1 MSDQSSG
8 RRPPGKGGFGKRPG
22 GAGGGKRPPG
32 EGFRGDRPHGD
43 RPQGERRFGPR
54 PEGDRPRG
62 PRLEGDRPRGP
73 RPEGDR
79 PFNNRPRPEGFRN
92 DRPDGERRFGPRPEG
107 ERPRGPRPEGDRP
120 RGPRPEGDRPRGPRP
135 QGDRPYGNRPQ
146 GDRLDGAPRRMKPG
160 ATANPR
166 VLAVD
171 MIGQVLR
178 RRRPLDDAFA
188 SHPGLA
194 ALDLRD
200 RAFVRALTTAVLRH
214 LGLIDAVIAKL
225 VREPIKARDAV
236 AEDILRLGLAQL
248 LVLETPPHAAV
259 SATVALT
266 VELNMAHMTG
276 FVNALLRRFIDEHE
290 ALLATIDRARA
301 AVPAWLWK
309 SWEAT
314 YGLETTQA
322 IAAGLSGE
330 APLDVTV
337 KDPATAAEWAEKL
350 GADILPTG
358 SLRLRESQGRVDALL
373 GFSQGVWWV
382 QDAGAALPAKLLGN
396 INGLRVVDLCAAPGG
411 KTMQLAA
418 AGAKVTALDRS
429 AQRLRRVTEN
439 LARVGLTAE
448 TVADDA
454 AFYRAPRPFDA
465 VLLDA
470 PCSATGTARRHPDV
484 LWLKQPG
491 DIDTLVIAQ
500 DRLLD
505 AAAKMISTGGT
516 LVYCVCSL
524 EPEEGPERIARFL
537 ARDRRFIRVPV
548 RAAEVGGIAEF
559 ITPQG
564 DLRTL
569 PSHFADKGG
578 IDGFYAA
585 RLRRVS

>member
-8 RRPPGKGGFGKRPG
+8 RRPPGKGGAGKGGFGKRPG

-32 EGFRGDRPHGD
+32 DRPFGARPQGERPVNNRPKTEGARND
-43 RPQGERRFGPR
+43 RPQGERPQSERRFGPR
-54 PEGDRPRG
+54 PEGGPNRAPRRQG
-62 PRLEGDRPRGP
+62 ERLE
-73 RPEGDR
+73 
-79 PFNNRPRPEGFRN
+79 
-92 DRPDGERRFGPRPEG
+92 
-107 ERPRGPRPEGDRP
+107 
-120 RGPRPEGDRPRGPRP
+120 
-135 QGDRPYGNRPQ
+135 
-146 GDRLDGAPRRMKPG
+146 GAPRRMKPG

-171 MIGQVLR
+171 LIGQVLR
-178 RRRPLDDAFA
+178 GRRPLDDAFA
-188 SHPGLA
+188 AHPGLK

-200 RAFVRALTTAVLRH
+200 RAFVRALTGAVLRH

-248 LVLETPPHAAV
+248 LILETPPHAAV

-266 VELNMAHMTG
+266 VDLNMAHMTG
-276 FVNALLRRFIDEHE
+276 FVNALLRRLIDEQE
-290 ALLATIDRARA
+290 ALLPTIDREKA
-301 AVPAWLWK
+301 AVPAWLWD
-309 SWEAT
+309 SWCKA

-322 IAAGLSGE
+322 IARGLSGE
-330 APLDVTV
+330 APLDLTV

-350 GADILPTG
+350 GADLLPTG
-358 SLRLRESQGRVDALL
+358 TLRLRDNPGRVDAVL
-373 GFSQGVWWV
+373 GFSQGAWWV
-382 QDAGAALPAKLLGN
+382 QDAGAALPVKLLGP
-396 INGLRVVDLCAAPGG
+396 IAGLRVADLCAAPGG

-418 AGAKVTALDRS
+418 AGAKVTAVDRS

-439 LARVGLTAE
+439 LSRVGLTAE
-448 TVADDA
+448 TVVDDA

-491 DIDTLVIAQ
+491 DIDTLIIAQ

-524 EPEEGPERIARFL
+524 EPEEGPERITRFL

-548 RAAEVGGIAEF
+548 RAAEIGGLAEV

-569 PSHFADKGG
+569 PSHFAGQGG

>member
-32 EGFRGDRPHGD
+32 DRPFGPRPQGDRPQGD

-62 PRLEGDRPRGP
+62 PRPQGDGPRGDGP
-73 RPEGDR
+73 RGER
-79 PFNNRPRPEGFRN
+79 PFNNRPKADGVQ
-92 DRPDGERRFGPRPEG
+92 GERRFGPRPEG
-107 ERPRGPRPEGDRP
+107 DRPRGPRPEGDRP

-135 QGDRPYGNRPQ
+135 QGDR
-146 GDRLDGAPRRMKPG
+146 LDGAPRRMKPG
-160 ATANPR
+160 AAANPR

-171 MIGQVLR
+171 LIGQVLR
-178 RRRPLDDAFA
+178 GRRPLDDAFA
-188 SHPGLA
+188 GHPGLKP
-194 ALDLRD
+194 LDLRD
-200 RAFVRALTTAVLRH
+200 RAFVRALTAAVLRH

-225 VREPIKARDAV
+225 VREPIKPRDAV

-248 LVLETPPHAAV
+248 LILETPPHAAV

-266 VELNMAHMTG
+266 IELNMAHMTG

-290 ALLATIDRARA
+290 TLLASIDRARA

-330 APLDVTV
+330 APLDLTL

-350 GADILPTG
+350 GAEILPTG
-358 SLRLRESQGRVDALL
+358 SLRVQETHGRVDALL

-396 INGLRVVDLCAAPGG
+396 IAGQRVVDLCAAPGG

-491 DIDTLVIAQ
+491 DIDTLIIAQ

-548 RAAEVGGIAEF
+548 RAAEVGGMAEF

-569 PSHFADKGG
+569 PSHLADKGG